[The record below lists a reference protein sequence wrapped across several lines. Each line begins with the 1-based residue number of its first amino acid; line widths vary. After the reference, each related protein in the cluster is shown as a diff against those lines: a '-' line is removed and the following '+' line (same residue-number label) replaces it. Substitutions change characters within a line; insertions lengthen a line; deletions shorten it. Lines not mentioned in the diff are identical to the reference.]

1 MGRKRLLR
9 KTRKMRRNF
18 MIPLYCLAGPALNI
32 FASVL
37 SVLLCTDYTLML
49 LYGSEIEGL
58 VSINVTMNPICG
70 FS

>member
-1 MGRKRLLR
+1 
-9 KTRKMRRNF
+9 